1 MFAGKVHTTEMSA
14 KEFKNGNDVKSTKK
28 CLISAC
34 TAGKKKS
41 TGSAQKSLLE
51 AFDSSE
57 DEEAQG
63 QQQYSSTEES
73 DDSSSDDSPSHDSS
87 DSSSE
92 ESESS
97 GGEETAKTK
106 SSNVPASND
115 MNKIGSEEA
124 TEDLQLPLE
133 SLRTAKRG
141 KKRTGE
147 KAAEDFQPLPN
158 EQPPND
164 VVEIEEVQPK
174 KHKKNK

>member
-1 MFAGKVHTTEMSA
+1 MNKTLLTNPQMFAGKVHTTEMSA
-14 KEFKNGNDVKSTKK
+14 KEFKNGNDVKSMKK

-63 QQQYSSTEES
+63 QQQSCSTEES

-106 SSNVPASND
+106 SSNVPASKD

-124 TEDLQLPLE
+124 RGPSASSGISLYCQEGEDTN
-133 SLRTAKRG
+133 R
-141 KKRTGE
+141 
-147 KAAEDFQPLPN
+147 
-158 EQPPND
+158 
-164 VVEIEEVQPK
+164 
-174 KHKKNK
+174 

>member
-1 MFAGKVHTTEMSA
+1 MSNCQINENIFDIRLHCWQEKA
-14 KEFKNGNDVKSTKK
+14 DWQ
-28 CLISAC
+28 C
-34 TAGKKKS
+34 T
-41 TGSAQKSLLE
+41 KSLLE
-51 AFDSSE
+51 AFDFSSE

-174 KHKKNK
+174 KHKHKKNK